1 MKKSIQGIIM
11 YINIIKFSHP
21 TTVIYNDRDH
31 ADNSVSSG
39 PRFVQITICRVI
51 YSDSKP
57 DSKIKIKR

>member
-1 MKKSIQGIIM
+1 M